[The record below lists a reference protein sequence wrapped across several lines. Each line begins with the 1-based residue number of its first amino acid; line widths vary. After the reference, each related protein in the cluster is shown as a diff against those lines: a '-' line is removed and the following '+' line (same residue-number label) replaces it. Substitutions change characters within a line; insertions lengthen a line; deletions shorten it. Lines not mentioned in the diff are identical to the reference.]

1 MNGEMT
7 GKGIRS
13 YNDKSLYEGEFVK
26 GKKHG
31 FGKLKFSNGDVY
43 EGM

>member
-1 MNGEMT
+1 VTGEMT

-26 GKKHG
+26 GKNMG
-31 FGKLKFSNGDVY
+31 LEN
-43 EGM
+43 